1 MYVIKMQQPNLNIL
15 ITGASR
21 GIGAAIAL
29 QLGQSHN
36 VILLGRDQQA
46 LQSTAS
52 SIPSTN
58 VNVLQCDVTSQ
69 VEIERVCA
77 ALDEV
82 DVFVNNAGIAEFAD
96 VADMPLASAQRQ
108 ITTNLLAPMAFLH
121 TLVPMMIQR
130 RKGMIITVNSVAATT
145 VFRGAAAYSASKAGM
160 LAYTRSLRQETR
172 EFGVKVIDLIVGAT
186 ETEIWSEESRT
197 ELGQRMMSAQNIA
210 DLVRELVGN
219 FGNERMMIEEVTIRP
234 QLGDL

>member
-1 MYVIKMQQPNLNIL
+1 MYVIKMQHRNLNIL

-36 VILLGRDQQA
+36 VVLLGRDQQA
-46 LQSTAS
+46 LEATAS
-52 SIPSTN
+52 AIPSAN
-58 VNVLQCDVTSQ
+58 VTVQQCDLTSL
-69 VEIERVCA
+69 VDIERVCST
-77 ALDEV
+77 LDGI

-96 VADMPLASAQRQ
+96 VVDMPLASAQRQ
-108 ITTNLLAPMAFLH
+108 IATNLLAPIAFLQF
-121 TLVPMMIQR
+121 LVPMMIQR
-130 RKGMIITVNSVAATT
+130 RQGMIITVNSVAATT

-172 EFGVKVIDLIVGAT
+172 EHGLKVVDLIVGAT
-186 ETEIWSEESRT
+186 ETEIWSEQSRA

-210 DLVRELVGN
+210 NLVSELVGN
-219 FGNERMMIEEVTIRP
+219 FSNERMMIEEVTIRP